1 MCWENLRF
9 SAGNLNFEQL
19 LRTHFTP
26 NMAMDEK
33 TELLDKPQLPA
44 VAPEA
49 PVPAERTIDAGL
61 PPRIRTAV
69 RSHAI
74 IWIVILSIG
83 PLGLPLLWLS
93 PKYPAWSKILISLAT
108 VFLTVILPILVYIYC
123 AEFLVHGLL
132 DALEEANRAGG
143 AI

>member
-1 MCWENLRF
+1 MR
-9 SAGNLNFEQL
+9 SATGDLNFGQL
-19 LRTHFTP
+19 LRTRLTP
-26 NMAMDEK
+26 NMVMNEE

-61 PPRIRTAV
+61 PPSIRSAV
-69 RSHAI
+69 RSHTI

-93 PKYPAWSKILISLAT
+93 PKYPGWAKILISLAT
-108 VFLTVILPILVYIYC
+108 VFFTVILPVLVTIYC
-123 AEFLVHGLL
+123 GEYLMRELL
-132 DALEEANRAGG
+132 NALEEANRAGG

>member
-1 MCWENLRF
+1 MRF
-9 SAGNLNFEQL
+9 SPGNLNFGQL
-19 LRTHFTP
+19 LRTQFTP
-26 NMAMDEK
+26 NRAMNEK

-61 PPRIRTAV
+61 PPSIRTAV

-74 IWIVILSIG
+74 IWVVILSIG

-93 PKYPAWSKILISLAT
+93 PKYSAWSKILISLAT
-108 VFLTVILPILVYIYC
+108 VFVTVIFPILVYIYC
-123 AEFLVHGLL
+123 AEYLMRELL
-132 DALEEANRAGG
+132 NALEEANRAGG

>member
-1 MCWENLRF
+1 MR
-9 SAGNLNFEQL
+9 SATGDLNFGQL
-19 LRTHFTP
+19 LRTRLTP
-26 NMAMDEK
+26 NMVMNEE

-61 PPRIRTAV
+61 PPSIRSAV
-69 RSHAI
+69 RSHTI

-93 PKYPAWSKILISLAT
+93 PKYPAWAKILISLAT
-108 VFLTVILPILVYIYC
+108 VFFTVILPVLVTIYC
-123 AEFLVHGLL
+123 GEYLMRELL
-132 DALEEANRAGG
+132 NALEEANRAGG

>member
-1 MCWENLRF
+1 MN
-9 SAGNLNFEQL
+9 
-19 LRTHFTP
+19 
-26 NMAMDEK
+26 DE

-44 VAPEA
+44 VTAGA

-61 PPRIRTAV
+61 PPSIRSAV
-69 RSHAI
+69 RSHTI

-93 PKYPAWSKILISLAT
+93 PKYPTWSKIAISLAT
-108 VFLTVILPILVYIYC
+108 VFFTIILPILVTVYC
-123 AEFLVHGLL
+123 GEFLVRELL
-132 DALEEANRAGG
+132 EALEEANRAGG

>member
-1 MCWENLRF
+1 MNE
-9 SAGNLNFEQL
+9 E
-19 LRTHFTP
+19 
-26 NMAMDEK
+26 

-61 PPRIRTAV
+61 PPSIRSAV
-69 RSHAI
+69 RSHTI

-93 PKYPAWSKILISLAT
+93 PKYPAWAKILISLAT
-108 VFLTVILPILVYIYC
+108 VFFTVILPVLVTIYC
-123 AEFLVHGLL
+123 GEFLVRGLL
-132 DALEEANRAGG
+132 EAMEEANRTGG